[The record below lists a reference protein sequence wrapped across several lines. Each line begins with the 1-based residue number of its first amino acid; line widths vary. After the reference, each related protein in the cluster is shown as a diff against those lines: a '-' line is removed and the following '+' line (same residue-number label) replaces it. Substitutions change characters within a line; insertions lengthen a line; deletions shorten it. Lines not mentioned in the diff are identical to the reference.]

1 MPLVIE
7 GREIR
12 KISGPVSMYIL
23 VPKDNSDFP
32 NLPVYMLFGDVHN
45 SDENMCP
52 ENPGVSGEYKIYDLE
67 FLGMLNSLGAPE
79 HPIDFYVEGG
89 DFHNK
94 SYDDPFSDNYPMQ
107 QLWNLYSEC
116 YTHNGRK
123 IAQYAHN
130 TECKNISNIRWQSGD
145 PRFFDDYPKS
155 YLLNCNMKRLLG
167 LVNFSI
173 DRDNRHLMLLQAAI
187 DLFKENQGCSKK
199 LLSRKSVGVKLSL
212 EEELTGLKKIIL
224 DKNSFIF
231 KQLKKIK
238 PKRRVILIDWIKTY
252 CDYSYADV
260 VTTNEITTDLLAEF
274 NQLHLNCIKY
284 IEKYINGKYID
295 TEFFK
300 EHLQDNNWKKLMF
313 YYLYL
318 CDKYRIVLDIYT
330 LCRTFKYLD
339 VKGSNPVM
347 NIVYT
352 GNSHTEGLIYF
363 LETVSGLYTVKN
375 IQDFSMDSVK
385 YLKKPINRCV
395 DIHLKLNLGEL
406 IDNLKSVRVYS
417 EKVSVKGKG
426 VSRSRSGKRPGR
438 PRRSVGR
445 PKGSRN
451 KPRKSVNKP
460 RKSVGRPK
468 GSRNKPRKRVNKQ
481 RKSVGRP
488 RRSVGR
494 LKGSR
499 NKPK

>member
-7 GREIR
+7 GNRIN

-23 VPKDNSDFP
+23 VPKDNPDFP
-32 NLPVYMLFGDVHN
+32 NLPVYMLFGDIHH

-52 ENPGVSGEYKIYDLE
+52 ENPGVSGQYKIYDLE

-155 YLLNCNMKRLLG
+155 YLLNCNIKRLLG

-173 DRDNRHLMLLQAAI
+173 DRNNRHLMLLQAAL
-187 DLFKENQGCSKK
+187 DLFKEHQGCNKK

-212 EEELTGLKKIIL
+212 EEELTALKKIIL

-238 PKRRVILIDWIKTY
+238 PRRRVILIDWIKTY

-274 NQLHLNCIKY
+274 NKLHLNCIKY

-300 EHLQDNNWKKLMF
+300 EHLQDNNWKKLML

-330 LCRTFKYLD
+330 LCRTFKYIE
-339 VKGSNPVM
+339 VKGSNPIM

-363 LETVSGLYTVKN
+363 LETVSRLYTVKN

-385 YLKKPINRCV
+385 YFNKPINRCV
-395 DIHLKLNLGEL
+395 DIRLKLDLGNL
-406 IDNLKSVRVYS
+406 IDTLKSNRVYADS
-417 EKVSVKGKG
+417 SSVKRRG
-426 VSRSRSGKRPGR
+426 RSRRSSNKPKSDRKGPGR
-438 PRRSVGR
+438 PRTK
-445 PKGSRN
+445 PKSA
-451 KPRKSVNKP
+451 RKGP
-460 RKSVGRPK
+460 
-468 GSRNKPRKRVNKQ
+468 
-481 RKSVGRP
+481 GRP
-488 RRSVGR
+488 R
-494 LKGSR
+494 GSR
-499 NKPK
+499 TKPKSARKGPGRPR